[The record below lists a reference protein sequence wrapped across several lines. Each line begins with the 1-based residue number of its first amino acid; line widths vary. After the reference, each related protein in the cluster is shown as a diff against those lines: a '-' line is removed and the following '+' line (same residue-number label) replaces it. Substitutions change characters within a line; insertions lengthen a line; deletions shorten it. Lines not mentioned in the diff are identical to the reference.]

1 MASRV
6 LIATMLALLASA
18 SAAGEKE
25 DATQTARAFLSKHFG
40 ENPAS
45 IAVEDVQA
53 TEWPDA
59 SLGCGP
65 ATSGASQP
73 VRGYRVLLKGGG
85 KVHAVHVAGSEARI
99 CRRGFQSTAGV
110 SEEGSSMNEKPQ
122 PEPDDPGS
130 KALVAKARADLQ
142 RRLSIK
148 ADEIQLLE
156 FKAMVWPDSSLGC
169 PRPGMNYTQVQRDG
183 FLIRFTAQGRNF
195 NYHGGSGRDPFLCDK
210 PAG

>member
-18 SAAGEKE
+18 AAAGEKE
-25 DATQTARAFLSKHFG
+25 DATQTAREFVAKHFG
-40 ENPAS
+40 EDLAS
-45 IAVEDVQA
+45 IPVEDVQSVR
-53 TEWPDA
+53 WPDA

-65 ATSGASQP
+65 AASGASEP
-73 VRGYRVLLKGGG
+73 VRGYRVMLKAAGRM
-85 KVHAVHVAGSEARI
+85 HAVHVAGSDARL
-99 CRRGFQSTAGV
+99 CTTRFQTTAGV
-110 SEEGSSMNEKPQ
+110 SEESSAMNEKPQ

-142 RRLSIK
+142 RRLSVK
-148 ADEIQLLE
+148 AEEIQLLE

-183 FLIRFTAQGRNF
+183 FLIRFSAQGRNF
-195 NYHGGSGRDPFLCDK
+195 NYHGGSGRDPFLCDR

>member
-6 LIATMLALLASA
+6 IIATTLALLASA

-25 DATQTARAFLSKHFG
+25 DATQTARAFLAKHVG
-40 ENPAS
+40 ENPAN
-45 IAVEDVQA
+45 IPVEDVQA
-53 TEWPDA
+53 AEWPDA

-73 VRGYRVLLKGGG
+73 VRGYRVLLKAGG
-85 KVHAVHVAGSEARI
+85 KVHAVHVASSEARI
-99 CRRGFQSTAGV
+99 CRTGFQSTAGI
-110 SEEGSSMNEKPQ
+110 SEGSAMNEKPK

-142 RRLSIK
+142 RRLSVS

-169 PRPGMNYTQVQRDG
+169 PRPGMSYTQVQRDG
-183 FLIRFTAQGRNF
+183 FLIRFSAQGRNF
-195 NYHGGSGRDPFLCDK
+195 NYHGGSGRDPFLCDR